1 MAQKPPG
8 WLQIMKLYIDTSDR
22 EEIVVGLDDKKFE
35 TESRKD
41 KSQKLLPFIDELLK
55 KNEKKMED
63 ITEIEIN
70 TGPGSYT
77 GLRVGVSVANAIGW
91 ALDIPVNGKDLK
103 KGESVEIKYE

>member
-1 MAQKPPG
+1 
-8 WLQIMKLYIDTSDR
+8 MKLYINTSDG
-22 EEIVVGLDDKKFE
+22 EKITVGIDDNKFE

-55 KNEKKMED
+55 KKGKKIQD
-63 ITEIEIN
+63 ITEIEVE

-91 ALDIPVNGKDLK
+91 ALGIPVNGKELK
-103 KGESVEIKYE
+103 KGEAVEIKYE